1 MTGLQGDISDIS
13 HNETILL
20 GLAVKQSEHLRE
32 MRSSLV
38 TVNKRLDSLEITVNK
53 RLDSLEATVNEHTTR
68 FDRLEATVGSLQ
80 TTVNEH
86 TTRFDR
92 LETMLTQVL
101 ARLPEKP

>member
-1 MTGLQGDISDIS
+1 MTGLQGEISDIS

-20 GLAVKQSEHLRE
+20 GLAVKQSEHIRE
-32 MRSSLV
+32 IRLSIAA
-38 TVNKRLDSLEITVNK
+38 VNERLDSLEITVNK
-53 RLDSLEATVNEHTTR
+53 RLDSLETR
-68 FDRLEATVGSLQ
+68 FNSLE

-92 LETMLTQVL
+92 LETMLAQVL